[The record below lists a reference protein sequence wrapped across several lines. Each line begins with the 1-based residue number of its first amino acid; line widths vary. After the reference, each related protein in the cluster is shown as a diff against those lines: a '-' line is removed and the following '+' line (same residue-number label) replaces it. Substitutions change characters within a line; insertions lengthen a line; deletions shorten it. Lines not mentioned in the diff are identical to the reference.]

1 MKLVTYIRVSTQRQG
16 KSGLGLS
23 AQENAVREFAAQ
35 HDARIVGSF
44 VEVESGRDDERPE
57 LAKAIAYTKRQRAT
71 LIVAKLDRLA
81 RSVRF
86 VSTLME
92 SGVEFTAAD
101 MPFANRMTLHI
112 MSAVAE
118 DEARRISERTKAAP
132 KAYKRRGGLLGGSR
146 PECRNLTAAGRRRGA
161 KRAVE
166 VNRANAVAAYVDLAP
181 IVRELRDQGLSLRG
195 IAARLNVEGHTTRR
209 GKPWNQVQVMRVL
222 D

>member
-16 KSGLGLS
+16 RSGLGLS

-35 HDARIVGSF
+35 HDAKIVGSF
-44 VEVESGRDDERPE
+44 TEVESGRDDERPE
-57 LAKAIAYTKRQRAT
+57 LAKAIAYAKRQRAT

-92 SGVEFTAAD
+92 SGVEFSAAD
-101 MPFANRMTLHI
+101 MPFANRLTLHI

-118 DEARRISERTKAAP
+118 DEARRISERTKAAL
-132 KAYKRRGGLLGGSR
+132 KAYKRHGGLLGGSR

-161 KRAVE
+161 KRAAE
-166 VNRANAVAAYVDLAP
+166 VNRANAVAAYADLAP
-181 IVRELRDQGLSLRG
+181 IMRELRDQGVSLRG
-195 IAARLNVEGHTTRR
+195 IADRLNEEGHTTRR
-209 GKPWNQVQVMRVL
+209 GLPWNQVQVMRVL
-222 D
+222 S